1 MDRHV
6 ICEEALEYLTTSDDI
21 AENVYVGIVLLN
33 IYLYDDLQSF
43 ELKRTLN
50 F

>member
-21 AENVYVGIVLLN
+21 ADNVYVLLLN
-33 IYLYDDLQSF
+33 IYLYDDLQNF
-43 ELKRTLN
+43 KLKRTLN